1 MKSQVANQLND
12 LSKTD
17 ATHTPEQVRTIAWE
31 GVGRLK
37 DAESILME
45 MLVDQETLAVGIRN
59 EALVE
64 KTKAFFGITD

>member
-1 MKSQVANQLND
+1 MKNKVLDQLND
-12 LSKTD
+12 LSETD

-31 GVGRLK
+31 GVDRLK

-45 MLVDQETLAVGIRN
+45 MLVDQETLADGIRN

-64 KTKAFFGITD
+64 KAKKYFGITD